1 MEKTNDEI
9 LERDDYEVLNKAK
22 TILEKLNDIDFN
34 SADAATI
41 NDALNSLN
49 EVKTLNKKAKEIII
63 KKFDELNKL
72 HEDKVKAL
80 KDLASQRSMVANQ
93 NK

>member
-22 TILEKLNDIDFN
+22 TILEKLNEIDFN
-34 SADAATI
+34 SADTATI

-49 EVKTLNKKAKEIII
+49 EVKTLNEKAKEIII